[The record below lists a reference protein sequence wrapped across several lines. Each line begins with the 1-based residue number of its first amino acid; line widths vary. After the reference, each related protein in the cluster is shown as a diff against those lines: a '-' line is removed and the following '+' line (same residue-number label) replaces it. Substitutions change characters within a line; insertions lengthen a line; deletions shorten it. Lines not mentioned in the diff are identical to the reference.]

1 MSTLTRSVTNASS
14 LLPLVL
20 GIPGFDPTSTIT
32 IAPSA
37 TLDLLS
43 VMTAD
48 SFHAMQGQIA
58 QLVASG
64 EVTIAA
70 TIDSSA
76 IYPATMINSV
86 MNSDT
91 QIVFN
96 PTASSG
102 THAAGATTIL
112 QVENAAGAIDMF
124 DNSTTVVVSV
134 ASGGTAPLLN
144 GHVSPITVTMNKG
157 QATVIV
163 TDSAS
168 GTPHLA
174 LSAPSRTLTVS
185 STYIATLS

>member
-1 MSTLTRSVTNASS
+1 MATLIRSLTNSSSS
-14 LLPLVL
+14 LSLKVL
-20 GIPGFDPTSTIT
+20 IDGYDPTGSVT

-43 VMTAD
+43 IVPVEALH
-48 SFHAMQGQIA
+48 SMQT
-58 QLVASG
+58 QLASIVASG
-64 EVTIAA
+64 QVTVAA

-76 IYPATMINSV
+76 LYNAAILNWISS
-86 MNSDT
+86 SDT

-102 THAAGATTIL
+102 THTAGATTVV
-112 QVENAAGAIDMF
+112 QVENAAGAIDVF

-134 ASGGTAPLLN
+134 ASGGTSPLLN

-157 QATVIV
+157 TATVVV